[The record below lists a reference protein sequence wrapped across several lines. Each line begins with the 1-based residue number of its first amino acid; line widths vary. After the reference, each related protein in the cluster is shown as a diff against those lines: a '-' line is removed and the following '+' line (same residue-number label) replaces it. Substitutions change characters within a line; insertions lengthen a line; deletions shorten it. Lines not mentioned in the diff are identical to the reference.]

1 MVFTEEY
8 TKYLYELYSSVSLSL
23 PKDQEDDDEYDN
35 DDDDDDED
43 DKEDDEVL
51 LIQWK
56 WLGIVK

>member
-8 TKYLYELYSSVSLSL
+8 TKYLYGLYSSVSLSL
-23 PKDQEDDDEYDN
+23 PRDQEDDDEYDN

-56 WLGIVK
+56 